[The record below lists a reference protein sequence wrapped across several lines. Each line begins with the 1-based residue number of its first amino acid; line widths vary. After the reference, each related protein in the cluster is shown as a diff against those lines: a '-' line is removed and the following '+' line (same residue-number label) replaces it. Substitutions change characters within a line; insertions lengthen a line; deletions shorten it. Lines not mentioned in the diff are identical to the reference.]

1 MPENSTFISFQHGYI
16 FLIIKAIGGY
26 SRGGYSYGGGEKEEK
41 IAMLR
46 EMMNEVGSEEERR
59 TINSIIRRME
69 KE

>member
-1 MPENSTFISFQHGYI
+1 MFSLT
-16 FLIIKAIGGY
+16 IIPKT
-26 SRGGYSYGGGEKEEK
+26 SEKEEK

-59 TINSIIRRME
+59 TITNIIRRME